1 MVSQSGESLAG
12 NAGFEGYAIDLIS
25 EIAQILSKYKRI
37 SGYPVVYI
45 STWVSGDVQQV
56 AGFEGYAIYLISEIA
71 QILSKYDR
79 KNFRIS
85 GSIF

>member
-37 SGYPVVYI
+37 SGYPVVY
-45 STWVSGDVQQV
+45 VSILVFGDVQQV
-56 AGFEGYAIYLISEIA
+56 AGFEGYDIYLISENA
-71 QILSKYDR
+71 RILSKYN
-79 KNFRIS
+79 KKIRIS
-85 GSIF
+85 GSIY